1 MSGLTALMLIAFM
14 VMVLIGV
21 PITFSTGAA
30 VMLYLVLGGDIPGT
44 LLVQRMYNS
53 SVSFTMLAVPLFIIA
68 GELMNKAGIT
78 PLLCAGG
85 TYSGQPSPC
94 DHFC

>member
-30 VMLYLVLGGDIPGT
+30 VMLYLVLGGISQV
-44 LLVQRMYNS
+44 LS
-53 SVSFTMLAVPLFIIA
+53 
-68 GELMNKAGIT
+68 
-78 PLLCAGG
+78 
-85 TYSGQPSPC
+85 
-94 DHFC
+94 